1 MEKIKESQI
10 IKTVKYTLT
19 EFREIIRTACGE
31 HVHVSNDLDGIEIL
45 VAGEGICDS
54 AVMVNLSEYF
64 GVKVKRFFSDGL
76 TPEPNIWIA
85 FEEKPKNRLD
95 IYKSLKRI
103 NNSIMLNAG
112 TIATLTTPAGDEVSL
127 EIKGNMKV
135 ATYDKNG
142 KWMNDYYL
150 FSEMPKNLQKKIIDG
165 SYLNDERI
173 KILYNNWFEV
183 FGDNGLKYD
192 MVDAENSDIEDIY
205 EILMEHL
212 NYCKG
217 KRVVPV
223 NLNSET
229 EIVFHF

>member
-19 EFREIIRTACGE
+19 EFREIIRIACGE
-31 HVHVSNDLDGIEIL
+31 HVHVSSDLDGIEIL

-103 NNSIMLNAG
+103 NDSIMLDAG
-112 TIATLTTPAGDEVSL
+112 TVAKLTTPTGDEVSL
-127 EIKGNMKV
+127 EVRGDIKII
-135 ATYDKNG
+135 TYDKNG
-142 KWMNDYYL
+142 KWLNAYYS
-150 FSEMPKNLQKKIIDG
+150 FSEMPRNLQKKIIDG
-165 SYLNDERI
+165 SYLNDE
-173 KILYNNWFEV
+173 KIRVQENNWFEV
-183 FGDNGLKYD
+183 FGNNGLKYD
-192 MVDAENSDIEDIY
+192 VVDAENSDIEDIY
-205 EILMEHL
+205 EILMEFL
-212 NYCKG
+212 NYCKE